1 MQCLCCKFASVSVPA
16 TLSLHLPQSPL
27 PLASHIIEPLS
38 VILSP
43 AQSCCHPTGLASYV
57 CHGKYVIRVFTMFA
71 DARFRYIKG
80 TLSLHPPQP
89 ALPLASHIIEPSI
102 ILLPAQYCCHPTSLA
117 SYVCHGKYVIR
128 VFTIFA
134 DARFRYIKGTLSL
147 HPPQPALPL
156 ASHIIEPSVIL
167 LPAQYCCHP
176 TSLASYVCHG
186 KYVIRVF
193 TIFADAR
200 FRYIKGTL
208 SLHLPQP
215 PLPLASHI
223 IEPLSVIL
231 SPAQSCCHPTGPA
244 SYVCHG
250 RYVCNTSIH

>member
-1 MQCLCCKFASVSVPA
+1 MCCKFASVSVPA

-57 CHGKYVIRVFTMFA
+57 CHGKYVIREFTM
-71 DARFRYIKG
+71 
-80 TLSLHPPQP
+80 
-89 ALPLASHIIEPSI
+89 
-102 ILLPAQYCCHPTSLA
+102 
-117 SYVCHGKYVIR
+117 
-128 VFTIFA
+128 FA

-186 KYVIRVF
+186 KYIIRVF